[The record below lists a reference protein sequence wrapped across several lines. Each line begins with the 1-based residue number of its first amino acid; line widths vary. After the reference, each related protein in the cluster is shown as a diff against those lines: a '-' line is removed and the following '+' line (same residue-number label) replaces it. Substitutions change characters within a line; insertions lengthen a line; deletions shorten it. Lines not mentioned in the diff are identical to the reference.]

1 MFKAKDYQYLTVDLV
16 RKYLEHKG
24 WKPSE
29 ADSNGYSHPQLD
41 INIRLPPFT
50 IIETL
55 CESLTTVCVN
65 AEGEKDF
72 KDFVKKEKERARKEK
87 ARKQVFAMVET
98 ANKAERGE
106 GGRFLPGNKIG
117 ALNGVKSSDIRKHR
131 TRLNE
136 NVDEV
141 LDILVEE
148 ALVNKNIEICKWIVD
163 KVVPNSKAATYTNY
177 ANKDLLI
184 SKLSSLTELKEQ
196 SAETIKSTLKGDS
209 SIEEAEALIAIYKEH
224 KALIEAADIEP
235 LAQELAKRMG
245 R

>member
-24 WKPSE
+24 WKLQSE
-29 ADSNGYSHPQLD
+29 A
-41 INIRLPPFT
+41 PPFAWYKDPMHENVT
-50 IIETL
+50 ICVGGLDIETL
-55 CESLTTVCVN
+55 CSSLRVVCLN
-65 AEGEKDF
+65 KED
-72 KDFVKKEKERARKEK
+72 EKEFKAFAKKEK
-87 ARKQVFAMVET
+87 ARTQAFAMVET
-98 ANKAERGE
+98 AKKAERGE

-117 ALNGVKSSDIRKHR
+117 ALNGVKSSDIRRHR

-148 ALVNKNIEICKWIVD
+148 ALINKNIEICKWIVD

-177 ANKDLLI
+177 TNKDLLI